1 MSLITPSLSSYSIPL
16 YSELK
21 DLDSMISDN
30 SQVTQPKITTFS
42 YNFMQVAKQNAI
54 CFLQCALLRTFLKGE
69 SP

>member
-16 YSELK
+16 YPELK

-42 YNFMQVAKQNAI
+42 YKFIAGGKAK
-54 CFLQCALLRTFLKGE
+54 CRLFFLY
-69 SP
+69 